1 MISNTRLATA
11 ATLLLLAVEAAAS
24 EHVVAQKDKNFSQSA
39 LTVKSGDTIVFKNDD
54 PVVHNIFSKSE
65 ILKFNVMQDPG
76 EETKVE
82 ADAAGT
88 FVVRCAI
95 HPKMKLTVRVE

>member
-1 MISNTRLATA
+1 LATA
-11 ATLLLLAVEAAAS
+11 SIFLLLSTAAAAS
-24 EHVVAQKDKNFSQSA
+24 EHVVVQKEKTFSHSTLA
-39 LTVKSGDTIVFKNDD
+39 VRSGDTILFKNDD

-65 ILKFNVMQDPG
+65 VMTFNVMQDPG

-82 ADAAGT
+82 VEAAGS